1 MAAAAVSSSASP
13 PSPRLSPPVAA
24 GAGLLAFA
32 VLGFLAFT
40 YRPFN
45 YVSLNVRWMASVTD
59 AQRAALEQ
67 RFSLTD
73 PVFDGGTTWK
83 YHLTN
88 DSTANIQA
96 LVQDAHVD
104 DTSHIHRTK
113 FRPELKQDRERQR
126 LYGTPV
132 LALVGAVAGFLLLG
146 RRR

>member
-1 MAAAAVSSSASP
+1 MAAAAASSSG
-13 PSPRLSPPVAA
+13 SPRLSPPVTA
-24 GAGLLAFA
+24 GAGLLVFA

-45 YVSLNVRWMASVTD
+45 YVSLNVRWTAAVTE

-83 YHLTN
+83 YHLTD

-96 LVQDAHVD
+96 LVQDARVD

-113 FRPELKQDRERQR
+113 FRPELKQDRARQR

-132 LALVGAVAGFLLLG
+132 LALVGAVAGFLFLG